1 MRGCFWYTKAYKT
14 IPGMAVQLYITIV
27 MTTNQPNPSLATVFS
42 EANMS
47 SAEAENTLHQLLTN
61 SEVSQILINGYDRL
75 FYTDANGVKQKP
87 NVFPDEAS
95 YIECLYNFIKMFVD
109 TNDVFDVHL
118 RSRTGVIEGS
128 FNPSKT
134 NIHGS
139 LHVVTRDV
147 ARRGPVVTIRKQP
160 EIPITL
166 EQMQQATANRK
177 PVPAFNKG
185 MQDFLKAAVKGRSNI
200 LISGGS
206 GVGKT
211 TLMRALSCGTG
222 GIDPSHRVITI
233 EEIDELHIA
242 NRIPNAVSLMT
253 FRKQNS
259 SGESLLYVSVDD
271 LVREALRMRAD
282 RIWIGEVRG
291 KEAYA
296 LIKACNSGH
305 EGSCTTIHADSA
317 IQAIRQLITYTME
330 AGVSEQ
336 VAREQVSQAF
346 SVVVQMG
353 RGPFGRRIISE
364 IVEIEPVSEGNVP
377 RQNPLYHYDL
387 ETDTFVQTGNPSN
400 KLINQWKNRGGVNYY
415 DLR

>member
-1 MRGCFWYTKAYKT
+1 
-14 IPGMAVQLYITIV
+14 
-27 MTTNQPNPSLATVFS
+27 MTTNQPNPSLDDVFS
-42 EANMS
+42 PANT
-47 SAEAENTLHQLLTN
+47 SAAAAENILYQLLLDR
-61 SEVSQILINGYDRL
+61 EVSQILINGYDRL
-75 FYTDANGVKQKP
+75 FYTDTTGVKQKP
-87 NVFPDEAS
+87 NVFVNEAA

-109 TNDVFDVHL
+109 TNEVFDVHL

-134 NIHGS
+134 NVHGS
-139 LHVVTRDV
+139 MHVVTRDV

-160 EIPITL
+160 ETPITL
-166 EQMQQATANRK
+166 EQMQQAMANTRPI
-177 PVPAFNKG
+177 PVFNRG
-185 MQDFLKAAVKGRSNI
+185 MQEFLKAAVKGRSNI

-211 TLMRALSCGTG
+211 TLMRALSCATG
-222 GIDPSHRVITI
+222 GIDPNHRVITI

-259 SGESLLYVSVDD
+259 SGESLLYVGVED

-282 RIWIGEVRG
+282 RIWIGEIRG

-317 IQAIRQLITYTME
+317 IQAVRQLVTYTME

-336 VAREQVSQAF
+336 VAREQVSRAF

-353 RGPFGRRIISE
+353 KGLLGRRIISE
-364 IVEIEPVSEGNVP
+364 IVEIEPVYEGNVP
-377 RQNPLYHYDL
+377 RQNSLYLYDQA
-387 ETDTFVQTGNPSN
+387 TDTFEQTGNPSSR
-400 KLINQWKNRGGVNYY
+400 LVNQWKNRGGVNYY
-415 DLR
+415 DS

>member
-1 MRGCFWYTKAYKT
+1 
-14 IPGMAVQLYITIV
+14 
-27 MTTNQPNPSLATVFS
+27 MTTNQPNPSLDDVFS
-42 EANMS
+42 AAGTS
-47 SAEAENTLHQLLTN
+47 SAAAENTLYGLLTDR
-61 SEVSQILINGYDRL
+61 EVSQILINGYDRL
-75 FYTDANGVKQKP
+75 FYTDATGVKQIP
-87 NVFPDEAS
+87 NVFTDESS
-95 YIECLYNFIKMFVD
+95 YITCLYNFIKMFVD
-109 TNDVFDVHL
+109 TNDVFDTNL

-134 NIHGS
+134 NVHGS

-166 EQMQQATANRK
+166 AEMQQATVNK
-177 PVPAFNKG
+177 NPIPAFSRG
-185 MQDFLKAAVKGRSNI
+185 MQEFLKAAVKGRSNI

-222 GIDPSHRVITI
+222 GIDPNHRVITI

-242 NRIPNAVSLMT
+242 DRIPNAVSLMT

-259 SGESLLYVSVDD
+259 SGESLLYISVED

-317 IQAIRQLITYTME
+317 ISAIRQLITYTME

-364 IVEIEPVSEGNVP
+364 IVEIEPVSEGNIP
-377 RQNPLYHYDL
+377 RQNSLYRYDHG
-387 ETDTFVQTGNPSN
+387 TDTFVQTGNPSTRLTN
-400 KLINQWKNRGGVNYY
+400 YWQIRGGVNYY
-415 DLR
+415 DS

>member
-1 MRGCFWYTKAYKT
+1 
-14 IPGMAVQLYITIV
+14 
-27 MTTNQPNPSLATVFS
+27 MTTDQPNPSLTDVFS
-42 EANMS
+42 TADTS
-47 SAEAENTLHQLLTN
+47 LAEAESTLYELLMDRG
-61 SEVSQILINGYDRL
+61 VSQILINGYDRL
-75 FYTDANGVKQKP
+75 FYTDANGVKQIL
-87 NVFPDEAS
+87 NVFTDESS
-95 YIECLYNFIKMFVD
+95 YVKCLYSFIKMFVD
-109 TNDVFDVHL
+109 TNDVFDIHL

-128 FNPSKT
+128 FNSSKT
-134 NIHGS
+134 NVHGS

-166 EQMQQATANRK
+166 AEMQQATVNKK
-177 PVPAFNKG
+177 PIPAFNRD
-185 MQDFLKAAVKGRSNI
+185 MQKFLQAAVKGRSNI

-211 TLMRALSCGTG
+211 TLMRALSCGAG
-222 GIDPSHRVITI
+222 GIDPTHRVITI

-242 NRIPNAVSLMT
+242 DRIPNAVSLMT

-259 SGESLLYVSVDD
+259 SGKSLLYVSVEN

-377 RQNPLYHYDL
+377 RQNSLYRYDHD
-387 ETDTFVQTGNPSN
+387 TDTFVQTGSPSTRLTN
-400 KLINQWKNRGGVNYY
+400 YWKIRGGVNYY
-415 DLR
+415 DS